1 MPLDLSQTLVVGITS
16 TALFDLAE
24 IDREFREREAQD
36 PQAAIRW
43 YRDYMVE
50 REDEPLPWGT
60 GYPLV
65 RALLHLNQYAA
76 QGELPL
82 VEVVVMSRNSPET
95 GLRIMKN
102 LRREVP
108 TITRSVF
115 TGGESVVP
123 YLSAFDVSLFLTTDI
138 EDAQNVTQQ
147 QVCAAGVLYRAPEE
161 MDELPPDQVRI
172 ALDGDAVLFDGE
184 SERTYQSQGLEAFLA
199 QEAAAEDIPLR
210 DGPYAGFLRKLA
222 TLEARLPMGTEYAPV
237 RIALVTARNGPAD
250 LRVVKTLRHW
260 NVYVDAAFFLGDVR
274 KADVLRAFK
283 PHIFF
288 DDQDIHLEPARG
300 FVPAAKV
307 LGRSDGGAV
316 AARADAPESTL

>member
-1 MPLDLSQTLVVGITS
+1 
-16 TALFDLAE
+16 
-24 IDREFREREAQD
+24 
-36 PQAAIRW
+36 
-43 YRDYMVE
+43 
-50 REDEPLPWGT
+50 
-60 GYPLV
+60 
-65 RALLHLNQYAA
+65 
-76 QGELPL
+76 
-82 VEVVVMSRNSPET
+82 
-95 GLRIMKN
+95 
-102 LRREVP
+102 
-108 TITRSVF
+108 
-115 TGGESVVP
+115 
-123 YLSAFDVSLFLTTDI
+123 
-138 EDAQNVTQQ
+138 
-147 QVCAAGVLYRAPEE
+147 